1 MDVLAPSTVPR
12 KGWFLVRWW
21 ALALA
26 GATVLGL
33 LSWLQ
38 MRTEIPPNLRTDY
51 RIAAVLSWLLW
62 VPVLAV
68 LGRPVRRLI
77 SVGARPAV
85 LVGALL
91 AGFLG
96 VMVYINAGQALVSRF
111 AGPPTVRK
119 MPVGRVFLRN
129 FKGIVGPGINYL
141 AIVGILGPS
150 SSGAG
155 CGRRPWPRRRWRPS
169 WPGPS
174 WTRCESSSIP
184 SCWRTRCGRPRSS
197 SAPVPPRRRCSCWPG

>member
-1 MDVLAPSTVPR
+1 MCIRDSLAPSTVPR

-26 GATVLGL
+26 GATALGL

-38 MRTEIPPNLRTDY
+38 MRTEIPPNLRADY
-51 RIAAVLSWLLW
+51 RLAAVLSWLLW

-68 LGRPVRRLI
+68 LARPVRRLI

-85 LVGALL
+85 LLGALL

-96 VMVYINAGQALVSRF
+96 VMVYISAGQALVSRF

-119 MPVGRVFLRN
+119 LSL
-129 FKGIVGPGINYL
+129 IHI
-141 AIVGILGPS
+141 
-150 SSGAG
+150 
-155 CGRRPWPRRRWRPS
+155 
-169 WPGPS
+169 
-174 WTRCESSSIP
+174 
-184 SCWRTRCGRPRSS
+184 
-197 SAPVPPRRRCSCWPG
+197 